1 MSTTSIRVS
10 EDLSKASRAEARVMH
25 RSQAGQIEYWARIG
39 RAIEQSGQFAY
50 QHIARALKAGI
61 PVDELSAYEKPV
73 FDAMHDEAIRHATA
87 EEQTAHEHR
96 LEQLRKAGVDTDA
109 LGD

>member
-1 MSTTSIRVS
+1 
-10 EDLSKASRAEARVMH
+10 MH

-39 RAIEQSGQFAY
+39 RAIEQSGQFDH
-50 QHIARALKAGI
+50 QHIARALKAEI

-73 FDAMHDEAIRHATA
+73 FDVMHDDNMREAHAD
-87 EEQTAHEHR
+87 EGRAHERRMAAFRDH
-96 LEQLRKAGVDTDA
+96 GVDTDA